1 MTIASLRR
9 AVTGEERVAADPENS
24 YTLPARY
31 YTDEEIFER
40 EKEAIYYRSWQPVCH
55 ISEVPEIGSYVT
67 HSVLDQN
74 IIVVRGRDSELR
86 AFYNVCSHR
95 AHQLLQGSGTT
106 RTIVCRYHAWS
117 YHTDGSL
124 RTARGS
130 ENVAGFDRNLF
141 CLKTIQVKVFAGFV
155 FINFDP
161 DAPGLAGQAYG
172 LDAEIR
178 DVVPGLESMVK
189 VAEMRS
195 EIKCNWKVAVDNYLE
210 CYHCQTAHPAF
221 SSLVDLDTYRSTICN
236 IHSSHIAE
244 RVRPKNRAY
253 AFSPDDPVQ
262 RAAFWYLW
270 PFAVFNVY
278 PGRPILSMTAYA
290 PAGPETTSVQFKRYA
305 PSKDLD
311 EQDLARISYSD
322 NVLAPEDFALCESV
336 QRGLHARGYTQG
348 RFIVD
353 RERTEISEH
362 AVHHF
367 HRLVQTALGD

>member
-178 DVVPGLESMVK
+178 DVVPGS
-189 VAEMRS
+189 
-195 EIKCNWKVAVDNYLE
+195 
-210 CYHCQTAHPAF
+210 
-221 SSLVDLDTYRSTICN
+221 
-236 IHSSHIAE
+236 
-244 RVRPKNRAY
+244 
-253 AFSPDDPVQ
+253 
-262 RAAFWYLW
+262 
-270 PFAVFNVY
+270 
-278 PGRPILSMTAYA
+278 
-290 PAGPETTSVQFKRYA
+290 
-305 PSKDLD
+305 
-311 EQDLARISYSD
+311 
-322 NVLAPEDFALCESV
+322 
-336 QRGLHARGYTQG
+336 
-348 RFIVD
+348 
-353 RERTEISEH
+353 
-362 AVHHF
+362 
-367 HRLVQTALGD
+367 

>member
-1 MTIASLRR
+1 MTIADLDR
-9 AVTGEERVAADPENS
+9 ALTGEQRVAADPENS

-31 YTDEEIFER
+31 YIDAEIFER
-40 EKEAIYYRSWQPVCH
+40 EKEAIHYRSWQPVCH
-55 ISEVPEIGSYVT
+55 VSELSEIGSYAT
-67 HSVLDQN
+67 YSLLDQN
-74 IIVVRGRDSELR
+74 VMVARGDDSELR

-130 ENVAGFDRNLF
+130 ENVAGFDPDLF
-141 CLKTIQVKVFAGFV
+141 CLKMIRLEVFAGLVFV
-155 FINFDP
+155 NFDP
-161 DAPGLAGQAYG
+161 DAPPLAGQASD
-172 LDAEIR
+172 LEAEIR
-178 DVVPGLESMVK
+178 HVVPGVESLVK

-195 EIKCNWKVAVDNYLE
+195 DMSCNWKVAIDNYLE
-210 CYHCQTAHPAF
+210 CYHCSTAHPAF
-221 SSLVDLDTYRSTICN
+221 SSLVDLDTYRSTVCD
-236 IHSSHIAE
+236 IHSSHIAG

-253 AFSPDDPVQ
+253 EFSPDDPVQ
-262 RAAFWYLW
+262 HAAFWYLW
-270 PFAVFNVY
+270 PFTVMNVY
-278 PGRPILSMTAYA
+278 PGRPILTMTTYA
-290 PAGPETTSVQFKRYA
+290 PAGPETTSVQFNRYA
-305 PSKDLD
+305 PSKNLN
-311 EQDLARISYSD
+311 EQDLARIDYSD

-336 QRGLHARGYTQG
+336 QRGLRSRGYTQG

-353 RERTEISEH
+353 RNRTEISEH

>member
-1 MTIASLRR
+1 MTIADLDRTL
-9 AVTGEERVAADPENS
+9 AGEHRVAADPENS
-24 YTLPARY
+24 YTLAARY
-31 YTDEEIFER
+31 YTDAGIFER
-40 EKEAIYYRSWQPVCH
+40 EKEAIFYRSWQPVCH
-55 ISEVPEIGSYVT
+55 VSELSETGSYAT
-67 HSVLDQN
+67 YGLLDQN
-74 IIVVRGRDSELR
+74 VMVVRGGDSKLR

-130 ENVAGFDRNLF
+130 ENVAGFNPDLF
-141 CLKTIQVKVFAGFV
+141 CLKTIRLEVFAGLVFV
-155 FINFDP
+155 NFDP
-161 DAPGLAGQAYG
+161 EAPPLAGQASDLG
-172 LDAEIR
+172 DEIR
-178 DVVPGLESMVK
+178 DVVPGVESLVK

-195 EIKCNWKVAVDNYLE
+195 EMSCNWKVAIDNYLE
-210 CYHCQTAHPAF
+210 CYHCSTAHPAF
-221 SSLVDLDTYRSTICN
+221 SSLVDLDTYRSTVCD
-236 IHSSHIAE
+236 IHSSHFAE

-253 AFSPDDPVQ
+253 EFSPDDPVQ
-262 RAAFWYLW
+262 HAAFWYLW
-270 PFAVFNVY
+270 PFTVMNVY
-278 PGRPILSMTAYA
+278 PGRPILTMTTYA
-290 PAGPETTSVQFKRYA
+290 PAGPETTSVQFNRYA

-311 EQDLARISYSD
+311 EQDLARIDYSD

-336 QRGLHARGYTQG
+336 QRGLRSRSYTQG

-353 RERTEISEH
+353 RDRTEISEH